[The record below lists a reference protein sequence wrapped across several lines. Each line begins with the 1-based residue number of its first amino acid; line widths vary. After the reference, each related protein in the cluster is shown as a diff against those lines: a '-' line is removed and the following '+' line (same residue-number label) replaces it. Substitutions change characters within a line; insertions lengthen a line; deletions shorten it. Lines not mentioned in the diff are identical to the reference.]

1 MTERVAAMSLLV
13 MAAWVLHRA
22 GPAGPVTATAARAA
36 GGGRVEVAP

>member
-1 MTERVAAMSLLV
+1 MSLLV

-36 GGGRVEVAP
+36 GGGQVEVAP